1 MGWLPWHVDP
11 GDGQC
16 VCENPTSRFENTVDI
31 DGSTAA
37 YICDG
42 CDKLIADLICG
53 AEP

>member
-11 GDGQC
+11 CCGGRFNNSMKTDG
-16 VCENPTSRFENTVDI
+16 TTYR
-31 DGSTAA
+31 

-42 CDKLIADLICG
+42 CGTMIADLICG